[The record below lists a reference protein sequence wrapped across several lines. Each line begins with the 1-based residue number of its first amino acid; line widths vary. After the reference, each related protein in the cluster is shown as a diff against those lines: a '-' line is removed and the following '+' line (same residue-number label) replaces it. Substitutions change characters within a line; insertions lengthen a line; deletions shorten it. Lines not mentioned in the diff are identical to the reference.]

1 MVEVT
6 DDGDECA
13 IVRVKKFEGSTM
25 LAEVDRTDDNGVTSR
40 TRRRKVRKLQK
51 SQLFASTLLC
61 VNLRF
66 GRIDMVEVTD
76 DGDECAVFRVKKF
89 EGSTMLVEVD
99 RTDNNGVASRIGR
112 CKVRK
117 LQKSQLFSST
127 SVCVNLRFGRTD
139 LVEEAYD
146 GDECAIVMVK
156 KFEGSTMLV
165 EVDRTDDNGVA
176 SRTGKCKV
184 RKLQKSRLVHGKD
197 YSKGTVSDP
206 IDL

>member
-51 SQLFASTLLC
+51 
-61 VNLRF
+61 
-66 GRIDMVEVTD
+66 
-76 DGDECAVFRVKKF
+76 VKKF

-117 LQKSQLFSST
+117 LQKSQL
-127 SVCVNLRFGRTD
+127 
-139 LVEEAYD
+139 
-146 GDECAIVMVK
+146 
-156 KFEGSTMLV
+156 
-165 EVDRTDDNGVA
+165 
-176 SRTGKCKV
+176 
-184 RKLQKSRLVHGKD
+184 VHGKD
-197 YSKGTVSDP
+197 YSKGTFSNP